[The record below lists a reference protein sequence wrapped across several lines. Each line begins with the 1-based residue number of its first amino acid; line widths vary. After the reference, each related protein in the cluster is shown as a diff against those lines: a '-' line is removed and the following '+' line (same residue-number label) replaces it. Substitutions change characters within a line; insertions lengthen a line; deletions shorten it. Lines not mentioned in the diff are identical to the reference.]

1 MYPLILENI
10 FRHVTLD
17 TQEQAHFTAALQHRT
32 LRKKEFI
39 LQEGELCRYDHFV
52 IKGSL
57 RQYEIDEEGR
67 EHIMQFAFEDWWIGD
82 WYSMLTNT
90 PSVYNIDALEDAE
103 VLLIDKNRLEQLFLE
118 IPKLE
123 RYFRI
128 IMQHA
133 FVAQQ
138 RRILFLQKPAE
149 ERYADFY
156 SRYGHFE
163 QRVPQQQIASYLGI
177 TRETLNRVKNKQ

>member
-10 FRHVTLD
+10 SRYVSLD
-17 TQEQAHFTAALQHRT
+17 PQEQAHFTSALQHRS
-32 LRKKEFI
+32 LRRKEFI

-57 RQYEIDEEGR
+57 RQYEIDDEGR

-82 WYSMLTNT
+82 WYSMLTGT
-90 PSVYNIDALEDAE
+90 PSVYNIDALEDTE
-103 VLLIDKNRLEQLFLE
+103 VLLIDKHRLDELFLE

-163 QRVPQQQIASYLGI
+163 QRVPQQHIASYLGL